1 MLRTFMR
8 SKIHRATVT
17 DANVD
22 YIGSITLDPRLM
34 RAAGLL
40 PLEQVDVLNTSNG
53 TRLTTYCIEGKE
65 GGGEVCLNGAAA
77 LLCRVGDV
85 VLVVAYAQLEEAEL
99 GSFQAVT
106 VLVDRKNRPVKVRKQ
121 RPSLLGRPHP
131 KRAR

>member
-22 YIGSITLDPRLM
+22 YIGSITLDPKLM

-77 LLCRVGDV
+77 LLCGIGDV
-85 VLVVAYAQLEEAEL
+85 VLVVAFAQLEESEL
-99 GSFQAVT
+99 DGFQAVT
-106 VLVDRKNRPVKVRKQ
+106 VLVDGRNRLLKVRKQ
-121 RPSLLGRPHP
+121 RPALQGRPHP